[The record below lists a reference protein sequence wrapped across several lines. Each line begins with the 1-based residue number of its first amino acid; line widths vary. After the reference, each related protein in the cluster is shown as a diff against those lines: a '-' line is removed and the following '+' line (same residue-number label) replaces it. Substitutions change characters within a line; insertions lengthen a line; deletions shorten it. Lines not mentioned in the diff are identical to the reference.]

1 MPSKRV
7 AAASFVNKGL
17 DYRNLQWP
25 SWPSL
30 SDQNC
35 LRDCK
40 NTRHWCLYGCQIAM
54 SSDYPGGTNIRF
66 GLDALIGLILG
77 FGDMATGAISLAF
90 VLAAMRQGEPFSFIL
105 EMGWNILVDLVLGA
119 LPIVGDIFHVT
130 HKANTENLSLL
141 REFRV
146 QQKPAL

>member
-1 MPSKRV
+1 
-7 AAASFVNKGL
+7 
-17 DYRNLQWP
+17 
-25 SWPSL
+25 
-30 SDQNC
+30 
-35 LRDCK
+35 
-40 NTRHWCLYGCQIAM
+40 M